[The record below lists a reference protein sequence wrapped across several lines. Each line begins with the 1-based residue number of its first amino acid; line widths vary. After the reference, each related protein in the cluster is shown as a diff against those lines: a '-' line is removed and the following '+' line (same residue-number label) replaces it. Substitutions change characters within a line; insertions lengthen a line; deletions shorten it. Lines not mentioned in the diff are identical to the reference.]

1 MPAESSVSGKLIVVI
16 DDDPAMLEL
25 YSLVIQKEGFRVE
38 TAADGDEGLGKI
50 KRLKPDLVVL
60 DLMMPRYDGFHV
72 LKDMQNGELSSIPV
86 VVVTGRYT
94 GADADRMLRKESR
107 VVEVL
112 LKPVKTPILI
122 SVLRR
127 ELKMG
132 PTKNLA

>member
-1 MPAESSVSGKLIVVI
+1 VAPESSASGKLIVVI
-16 DDDPAMLEL
+16 DDDPAILEL
-25 YSLVIQKEGFRVE
+25 YSLVIQKDGFRVE
-38 TAADGDEGLGKI
+38 TAADGDEGLRKI

-72 LKDMQNGELSSIPV
+72 LKDLQKGELSSIPV
-86 VVVTGRYT
+86 VIVTGRYT

-112 LKPVKTPILI
+112 LKPVKTPILTA
-122 SVLRR
+122 VLRR

-132 PTKNLA
+132 PTKSLT